1 MDENNIM
8 EGQETMQEE
17 PVVEKKPRK
26 PRRKMTPEEK
36 EAAAQKRAERKAQA
50 DSMKPSVYVQYEG
63 TEAVIDELIE
73 AATADFRKEKK
84 RAKIIEFKLY
94 VKPEERAAYYVINGA
109 YDGKVEY

>member
-8 EGQETMQEE
+8 EEQEVIQEA
-17 PVVEKKPRK
+17 VAGKKPRK

-36 EAAAQKRAERKAQA
+36 EAAALKRAERKAQA
-50 DSMKPSVYVQYEG
+50 DSMKPAVYVQYEG
-63 TEAVIDELIE
+63 AEAVVEDLIE
-73 AATADFRKEKK
+73 AAKADFRKEKK

-109 YDGKVEY
+109 YDGKIEY

>member
-1 MDENNIM
+1 MDENNVM
-8 EGQETMQEE
+8 EAQETLQE
-17 PVVEKKPRK
+17 VVPGKKPRK

-36 EAAAQKRAERKAQA
+36 EEAARKRAERKAQA
-50 DSMKPSVYVQYEG
+50 DSMKPAVYVQYEG
-63 TEAVIDELIE
+63 AEALIDDLIE

-94 VKPEERAAYYVINGA
+94 VKPEERAAYYVINGT